1 MNTNV
6 ILFRPRLMAKAVSH
20 RSGMTVSRAPLV
32 CVWRRGAGGRLE
44 CRWLRE
50 AASEDS
56 PSRTV
61 PRKAA

>member
-6 ILFRPRLMAKAVSH
+6 ILFRPRLVAKAVSS
-20 RSGMTVSRAPLV
+20 RSGAAVSRAPLV

-50 AASEDS
+50 STSEDS
-56 PSRTV
+56 PSRTA

>member
-6 ILFRPRLMAKAVSH
+6 ILFRPRLMAKVVSR
-20 RSGMTVSRAPLV
+20 RSGVAISRAPLV
-32 CVWRRGAGGRLE
+32 CVWRRGAGGRRE

-50 AASEDS
+50 STSEDS
-56 PSRTV
+56 PSRTF